1 MRVCK
6 ALDCHH
12 LSWGYTRKFDV
23 ERELHGLQVR
33 DFLRNIYVC
42 LYSYM
47 FGIGSL
53 PACLDFQTEIDFWD
67 QPFFFGQV
75 YLYMPERIHTTQWE

>member
-12 LSWGYTRKFDV
+12 LWWGYTRKFDV
-23 ERELHGLQVR
+23 EREVHGLQVR

-53 PACLDFQTEIDFWD
+53 PACLESR
-67 QPFFFGQV
+67 
-75 YLYMPERIHTTQWE
+75 LK